1 LIQAD
6 PDVASL
12 SAMARRRIW
21 QAEAGTPGAG
31 ARKSGRAG
39 SDLRL
44 LVPPGTVVLDAES
57 GLPLADLAAAGQEFV
72 AARGGG
78 GGRGNVHFATPTH
91 RAPHLAEQGRKGEE
105 RKLVLDLKL
114 IADAALVGPPN
125 AGKSSLLAAMS
136 AARPKVG
143 AYPFTTLTPEL
154 GVASDSAGGRVVVA
168 DVPGLIEGAA
178 QGAGLGL
185 AFLRHVERTRVLVFV
200 VDAGSPDPWGTL
212 EAVRLELA
220 GYSADLLSRPS
231 LVVFN
236 KVDLEAGRLLRARN
250 RRRGVIFC
258 SALTGEG
265 VPEVVQA
272 ISAAVA
278 TSRAAAASAEP
289 APIQLPRRGRKRG
302 QAPVVTA
309 HSWGFSVAGPRIEGL
324 VEATDFDSAH
334 SLERFQ
340 VLLDRIGVSAALA
353 EAGAEPGDT
362 VRIGDLEF
370 EYQP

>member
-1 LIQAD
+1 VPTLAE
-6 PDVASL
+6 L
-12 SAMARRRIW
+12 ARRQTW
-21 QAEAGTPGAG
+21 QAEAGTAGAG

-39 SDLRL
+39 SDLQL
-44 LVPPGTVVLDAES
+44 LVPPGTVVLDAEN
-57 GLPLADLAAAGQEFV
+57 GRPLADLAAPGQEFV
-72 AARGGG
+72 AARGGA
-78 GGRGNVHFATPTH
+78 GGRGNVHFATPIN
-91 RAPHLAEQGRKGEE
+91 RAPHLAEQGRAGEE
-105 RKLVLDLKL
+105 RELLLDLKL
-114 IADAALVGPPN
+114 IADAGLVGPPN

-154 GVASDSAGGRVVVA
+154 GVASDATGGRVVVA

-200 VDAGSPDPWGTL
+200 VDAGAPDPWATL
-212 EAVRLELA
+212 EAVRSELA
-220 GYSADLLSRPS
+220 EYSADLLRRPS
-231 LVVFN
+231 LIVFN
-236 KVDLEAGRLLRARN
+236 KVDLEAGRRLRART
-250 RRRGVIFC
+250 RRHDVIFC

-265 VPEVVQA
+265 VPELVQA
-272 ISAAVA
+272 ISGAVAASRPYPAAVEA
-278 TSRAAAASAEP
+278 

-302 QAPVVTA
+302 QPPVVTRHA
-309 HSWGFSVAGPRIEGL
+309 WGFSVTGPRVEGL
-324 VEATDFDSAH
+324 VEATDFDSAP

-340 VLLDRIGVSAALA
+340 LLLDRIGVSAALA
-353 EAGAEPGDT
+353 ETGAQPGDT

>member
-6 PDVASL
+6 ADVASL
-12 SAMARRRIW
+12 AAVGRRRIW
-21 QAEAGTPGAG
+21 QAEAGTSGAG

-44 LVPPGTVVLDAES
+44 PVPPGTVVLEAES
-57 GLPLADLAAAGQEFV
+57 GVPLADLATPGQEFV
-72 AARGGG
+72 AARGGA

-91 RAPHLAEQGRKGEE
+91 RAPQLAERGRSGEE
-105 RKLVLDLKL
+105 RQLLLDLKL

-143 AYPFTTLTPEL
+143 DYPFTTLTPEL
-154 GVASDSAGGRVVVA
+154 GVASDPAGGRVVVA

-178 QGAGLGL
+178 RGAGLGL

-212 EAVRLELA
+212 EAVRSELA
-220 GYSADLLSRPS
+220 EYSTDLLGRPS

-236 KVDLEAGRLLRARN
+236 KVDLESGRRLRART

-265 VPEVVQA
+265 VPEVIQA

-278 TSRAAAASAEP
+278 ASQEAALIVDQ
-289 APIQLPRRGRKRG
+289 APTQLPRRGRRRG
-302 QAPVVTA
+302 QAPVVTR

-324 VEATDFDSAH
+324 VRATDFDSAQ

-353 EAGAEPGDT
+353 EAGAEPGAT
-362 VRIGDLEF
+362 VKIGELEF